1 MAGNRAPS
9 CHMWF
14 DDRKKGDILMHDV
27 YVPSH
32 GVTQCTYYCCLQWN
46 GGLNGGGYCGIQEHP
61 DGQCYIFSIWD
72 PTTTNEAIEA
82 VYRHEGTK
90 TEKFGGEG
98 TGLKSMNFKIGWKP
112 DHWYTVVARRW
123 DYKGHTYFGF
133 WVRDQIA
140 NTWFHLVTMDF
151 PVPEIYFETP
161 TVCFIEDWIG
171 NGDKYRRVNFKNGY
185 KRTTEGSWLPF
196 QKATFNVLQEDA
208 CRLYNDNYDGGI
220 DCNDFFM
227 QTGKGTTPNSI
238 LATDR
243 QFPCSFAAQSEP
255 SNCTID
261 FTIEEVT
268 SKKVTWSVKESSTP
282 QFSFRVFVDGSEV
295 VRDIDPEKRR
305 CRIAANRRSEVKV
318 ILEDIV
324 GREATLTARVQR
336 KCGCC
341 VCM

>member
-14 DDRKKGDILMHDV
+14 DDGKKGDILMQDV

-133 WVRDQIA
+133 WVRDQVA
-140 NTWFHLVTMDF
+140 NKWFHLVTMDF

-220 DCNDFFM
+220 DGTSFFM
-227 QTGKGTTPNSI
+227 QTGKGTTPSPI

-243 QFPCSFAAQSEP
+243 RFRCQDAANSEP
-255 SNCTID
+255 SNDPIC
-261 FTIEEVT
+261 FTIKEVT
-268 SKKVTWSVKESSTP
+268 SKKVTWSVPESSTP
-282 QFSFRVFVDGSEV
+282 QFAYRVIVDGLDVACEV
-295 VRDIDPEKRR
+295 DPDKRS
-305 CRIAANRRSEVKV
+305 CSINATCRSEVKV
-318 ILEDIV
+318 VLQDII
-324 GREATLTARVQR
+324 GRRRSWTLRVE
-336 KCGCC
+336 
-341 VCM
+341 